1 MSSHRRLKKEESILE
16 VTFGI
21 NYLLYNNYIYVY
33 VYIYRV
39 VCDIELV
46 YSTR

>member
-1 MSSHRRLKKEESILE
+1 MSSHRRLKKEGSILK

-21 NYLLYNNYIYVY
+21 NYLLYNNCVYVY

-39 VCDIELV
+39 VRDIELV

>member
-1 MSSHRRLKKEESILE
+1 MSSHRRLKKEGSILE

-21 NYLLYNNYIYVY
+21 NYLLYNNCVYIC

-39 VCDIELV
+39 VCNIELV